1 MKNFFSCLLIA
12 ILLLSPKYIKASVVS
27 AAEGTGAAVMTPHNQ
42 KDLERLYKEIPDIND
57 KEALQAYIQ
66 KRLKIV
72 QHAQMTADEA
82 ARPGSVSIVDTNK
95 NNASQAKTLSAY
107 EKIYNESM
115 QRAAE
120 TGTLNE
126 NTELRG
132 TFYREITNNKEN
144 ESFVPDFPYITIKL
158 TDDREI
164 MAPAEEH
171 IAYLL
176 TSLQIETTGLLK
188 VTEEFVF
195 VSNNE
200 SFPEGFFRILP
211 KYAYARDNS
220 QRRIDLTL
228 NSVTIND
235 TEYPYKVTEIGDY
248 LYIEPQKPLNLP
260 TGVYTYRFS
269 YLIDRSIWYYD
280 NFDELY
286 WGLTAHTLPLVV
298 GSANA
303 VAILPASEQF
313 LAENALVSTQD
324 GVNANRITIS
334 NLEKN
339 VLAFADT
346 EALDVGDEVHLV
358 LTLEKGTLLKP
369 DLLTRYLWF
378 IQDHGAVLFALLT
391 LLAIIISYRISLKQI
406 RSNQDK
412 TNATIKKTP
421 AIFRMIN
428 TGFYDERSL
437 LAEVLNLITKNI
449 AELRQ
454 INEEI
459 TLIKKTDNLQKLP
472 KMEQKLASILFPTTE
487 TILSASSASTL
498 KLQRAYK
505 FLSHKIYQTY
515 ALYLLKLNRYYLAF
529 SISMLLCGIIAASAI
544 SINPSHTFGVIIGC
558 TLLILPYLYL
568 LNRPFKR
575 KIANIIIKLFSALSI
590 LGLAGWMSIYTST
603 LYAALILITLIVI
616 CYYYRL
622 FTRRNGLLRNK
633 VKETEEFKSYL
644 QKNPELAVSARDFNS
659 KLPYIY
665 AFGIDNKYKNVELF
679 TMIDKFIPFITKSKE
694 KE

>member
-12 ILLLSPKYIKASVVS
+12 VLSLAPQYSKASVIS
-27 AAEGTGAAVMTPHNQ
+27 AAEGANIPAITPHSQ
-42 KDLERLYKEIPDIND
+42 QDLERLYKEIPDIND
-57 KEALQAYIQ
+57 KSAIQAYIQ

-72 QHAQMTADEA
+72 QHAQMTAEEVS
-82 ARPGSVSIVDTNK
+82 RPGSVSLVDTNQK
-95 NNASQAKTLSAY
+95 NNTHSKTLSAY

-115 QRAAE
+115 QRASE
-120 TGTLNE
+120 TGTLNAD
-126 NTELRG
+126 TELKG
-132 TFYREITNNKEN
+132 TFYREIENNEN
-144 ESFVPDFPYITIKL
+144 AEPFVPDFPYITIKL

-220 QRRIDLTL
+220 KRRLDLTL
-228 NSVTIND
+228 KSVTIND
-235 TEYPYKVTEIGDY
+235 EEYPYKVTEIGDH
-248 LYIEPQKPLNLP
+248 LYIEPEKPLDLP
-260 TGVYTYRFS
+260 TGVYTYRFN
-269 YLIDRSIWYYD
+269 YLIDRAIWYYD

-313 LAENALVSTQD
+313 LSENALVSSRN
-324 GVNANRITIS
+324 GVNPNRVTIS

-346 EALDVGDEVHLV
+346 EALGVGDEVHLV

-369 DLLTRYLWF
+369 DLLTRYLWL
-378 IQDHGAVLFALLT
+378 IQDHGSVLFALLA

-406 RSNQDK
+406 RTNQDK
-412 TNATIKKTP
+412 TNAVIKKTP

-428 TGFYDERSL
+428 AGIYDNRSL
-437 LAEVLNLITKNI
+437 LAEILNLVTKNI
-449 AELRQ
+449 AELRN
-454 INEEI
+454 INNEVA
-459 TLIKKTDNLQKLP
+459 LIKKTDNLQKLP
-472 KMEQKLASILFPTTE
+472 KTEQKLTKILFPATE
-487 TILSASSASTL
+487 TILLAGPASKL

-515 ALYLLKLNRYYLAF
+515 TLYLLKLNRYYLAF
-529 SISMLLCGIIAASAI
+529 SISMLLCGIIATSAI
-544 SINPSHTFGVIIGC
+544 SINPSHTFSVILCC
-558 TLLILPYLYL
+558 TLLMLPYLYL
-568 LNRPFKR
+568 LSHTFKH
-575 KIANIIIKLFSALSI
+575 KIVNLIIKILATLSV
-590 LGLAGWMSIYTST
+590 LGLAGWVSIYTST
-603 LYAALILITLIVI
+603 LYAALLLISLAAIF
-616 CYYYRL
+616 YYYRL

-644 QKNPELAVSARDFNS
+644 QKNPELAVSARDFSS
-659 KLPYIY
+659 KIPYIY
-665 AFGIDNKYKNVELF
+665 AFGIDNKYKDVEVF
-679 TMIDKFIPFITKSKE
+679 AMIEKFVPFIVKSTE